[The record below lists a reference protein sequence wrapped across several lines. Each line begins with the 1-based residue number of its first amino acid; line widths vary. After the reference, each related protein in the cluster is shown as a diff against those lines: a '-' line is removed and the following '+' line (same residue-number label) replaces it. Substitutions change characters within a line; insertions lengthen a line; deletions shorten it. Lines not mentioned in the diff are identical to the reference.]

1 MNVSRLA
8 IPEVLL
14 IEPKR
19 FEDERGWFQESYN
32 KASLAGFLDNL
43 EFIQDNHVKSL
54 QRFTLRG
61 LHFQK
66 PPHAQAKLVR
76 CLAGAL
82 FDVAVDI
89 RHGSPTFGQWVG
101 EVLSGET
108 GNQIYVPVGFAHGY
122 LTLTEDC
129 EVAYKV
135 TAPYAADLEGGL
147 NFADPSIAIA
157 WPGQESGQAL
167 RPIINTRDLELP
179 NLRDLVADFVY

>member
-1 MNVSRLA
+1 MNVTRKS

-19 FEDERGWFQESYN
+19 FEDERGWFLESYN
-32 KASLAGFLDNL
+32 KASLTDSLGNL
-43 EFIQDNHVKSL
+43 EFIQDNHAKSFK
-54 QRFTLRG
+54 RFTLRG

-76 CLAGAL
+76 CLSGAL

-89 RHGSPTFGQWVG
+89 RFGSPTFGQWVG
-101 EVLSGET
+101 EVLTGDN
-108 GNQIYVPVGFAHGY
+108 GNQLYVPEGFAHGY
-122 LTLTEDC
+122 LTLTDDC

-135 TAPYAADLEGGL
+135 TAPYSAECEGGL

-157 WPGQESGQAL
+157 WPGQESSHAF
-167 RPIINTRDLELP
+167 RPTLNARDLALP
-179 NLRDLVADFVY
+179 NLGDLVADFVY